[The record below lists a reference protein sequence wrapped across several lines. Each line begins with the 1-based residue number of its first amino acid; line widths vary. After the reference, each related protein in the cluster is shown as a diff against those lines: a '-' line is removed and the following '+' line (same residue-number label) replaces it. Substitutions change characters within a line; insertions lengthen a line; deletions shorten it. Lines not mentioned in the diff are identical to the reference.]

1 MLKRLKIRINDIK
14 TINQLI
20 PNAETQ
26 ANAMGEETA
35 GAEHYVLSALE
46 LKDGSAKRIFTALDI
61 SPQDYHTA
69 INKQYDQAL
78 DSIGVDAK
86 TVSVEPVTNQKLF
99 PDPHPSGR
107 QLMKSLHALRKK
119 DKDIPLLGAHVLKVA
134 ADIKHGVVARAF
146 KALDIKQEDLKNAIQ
161 QELNAHY

>member
-46 LKDGSAKRIFTALDI
+46 LKD
-61 SPQDYHTA
+61 
-69 INKQYDQAL
+69 
-78 DSIGVDAK
+78 V
-86 TVSVEPVTNQKLF
+86 
-99 PDPHPSGR
+99 
-107 QLMKSLHALRKK
+107 
-119 DKDIPLLGAHVLKVA
+119 VLKEFLQLWISA
-134 ADIKHGVVARAF
+134 HRTITPRSTSNMTRHW
-146 KALDIKQEDLKNAIQ
+146 IQLKLMQ
-161 QELNAHY
+161 KPYL